1 MIDDDESYDVCS
13 ACSGSGEG
21 MWDGSRCYKC
31 HGTGCEPIEQG
42 DDDEYIDW
50 CIQDAKRRPN
60 GCA

>member
-42 DDDEYIDW
+42 DDDEF
-50 CIQDAKRRPN
+50 N
-60 GCA
+60 